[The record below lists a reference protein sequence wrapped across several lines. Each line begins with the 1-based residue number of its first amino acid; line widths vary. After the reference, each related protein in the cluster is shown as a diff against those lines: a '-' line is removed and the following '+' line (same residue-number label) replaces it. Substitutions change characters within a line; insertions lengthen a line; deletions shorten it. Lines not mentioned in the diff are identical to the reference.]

1 MNDDPNP
8 LKNDDTS
15 PDFGFLAF
23 ALVVGVLLALFTG
36 IMN

>member
-8 LKNDDTS
+8 LKKDGTCPN
-15 PDFGFLAF
+15 FGFLAF

-36 IMN
+36 IMD